1 MSMMAITPADKELLK
16 LISRLDNSQ
25 KESLINFI
33 KPFLSTDD
41 SSESSSIDQYN
52 LELDQAMQRV
62 KDGKYTSLEELEK
75 EMESW

>member
-1 MSMMAITPADKELLK
+1 MSTMAITPAYKELLK
-16 LISRLDNSQ
+16 LISQLNNSQ

-33 KPFLSTDD
+33 KPFLAAGDP
-41 SSESSSIDQYN
+41 SEIPSIDQYN

>member
-1 MSMMAITPADKELLK
+1 MSLMAITPADKELLK
-16 LISRLDNSQ
+16 LISRLNNSQ

-41 SSESSSIDQYN
+41 SSMSETIDQYN

-62 KDGKYTSLEELEK
+62 KDGKYTSFEELEK
-75 EMESW
+75 EMGSW

>member
-41 SSESSSIDQYN
+41 SSESTSIDQYN

>member
-62 KDGKYTSLEELEK
+62 KDGKYTSLEELDK

>member
-1 MSMMAITPADKELLK
+1 MSIMAITPEDKELLK
-16 LISRLDNSQ
+16 LISRLNNSQ

-33 KPFLSTDD
+33 KPFLITGEPSEHST
-41 SSESSSIDQYN
+41 IDQYN

-62 KDGKYTSLEELEK
+62 REGKYTSLEELEK

>member
-1 MSMMAITPADKELLK
+1 MMAITPADKELLK

-41 SSESSSIDQYN
+41 SSESTSIDQYN

>member
-41 SSESSSIDQYN
+41 SSASSSLDQYN
-52 LELDQAMQRV
+52 LELDQAMQRI
-62 KDGKYTSLEELEK
+62 KDGKYISLGELEK
-75 EMESW
+75 EMEEW